1 MAHAD
6 AGTVRTIVV
15 EDDPVMANRLA
26 DAISGAS
33 DLRLVGTAANFR
45 DGAALVAA
53 GGFDV
58 LLCDL
63 GLPDGSGIDLIAQ
76 ASALHPN
83 ADILVIT
90 LFGDPAKVLDSIAAG
105 ARGYLLK
112 DQRIEDCIAAIRE
125 IRRGGSPISPIIAR
139 QLLHRIAPP
148 VATATTAIAA
158 PAGPSLLSDREAEV
172 LDMLARGFSYAE
184 TAGLLAV
191 SAHTIGSHVKNIY
204 RKLNVNNRSEAV
216 YEAAQHGLLAPRRA
230 PPPQD

>member
-1 MAHAD
+1 MEPSAPVAHAG
-6 AGTVRTIVV
+6 AVRTIVV
-15 EDDPVMANRLA
+15 EDDPVMASRLA
-26 DAISGAS
+26 DAIARAD
-33 DLRLVGTAANFR
+33 DLHLVGTAANFR

-139 QLLHRIAPP
+139 QLLHRIAAP
-148 VATATTAIAA
+148 AA
-158 PAGPSLLSDREAEV
+158 PATTTACQSLLSDREAEV

-216 YEAAQHGLLAPRRA
+216 YEAAQHGLLAPKRA
-230 PPPQD
+230 SPPQG